1 MKGLKLFLT
10 AGVFTV
16 LGLTGVNALEVAT
29 ETELKNCISD
39 GGECVLKNNIT
50 ASSITVDKVTA
61 PFIIVDGKN
70 VILDLNGKTLTA
82 AVIATNKA
90 NLTIKDSG
98 SNGLIEIDGE
108 KLKGVSARL
117 GSKVTLESGS
127 INSIKD
133 CGVGVNEAT
142 FIMNGGKITAQ
153 EFGIIYHN
161 NAKITINSGTIET
174 KDNIAIGDN
183 GTAGWGGN
191 VVNVNGGNLVSNIVS
206 AGFIS
211 CGIYNSNDTTLTVK
225 SGVKI
230 TANDG
235 GAGIVI
241 RGGKVTI
248 AKDVIDNMVTG
259 TTEGKVGDSKRVIV
273 AGKVVKDYASNY
285 PAKDTINVTID
296 YATVVDKEVASSIE
310 SKQQTALNNEISSIV
325 NGNKI
330 PELNN
335 TDLTNIAIKTTVD
348 ELNDTQ
354 RDQVAQEAKELVKD
368 FKAAKAL
375 DLGVVVTNNG
385 SMVSNLSETT
395 NKIPFAID
403 VKSITTDSKLNYEF
417 QVIRYHVNSNQ
428 VGSFDVLESTYD
440 AENGVVSFETDKFS
454 IYLLSY
460 KTSVKSDNNIV
471 NPKTGDGIA
480 YTALGLLLSAL
491 AMAGITYK
499 LKNN

>member
-16 LGLTGVNALEVAT
+16 LGLTGVNALEVTT
-29 ETELKNCISD
+29 ETELNKCISD
-39 GGECVLKNNIT
+39 GGECVLKNDIT
-50 ASSITVDKVTA
+50 ASYIT
-61 PFIIVDGKN
+61 IDGKN
-70 VILDLNGKTLTA
+70 VILDLNGKTLTT
-82 AVIATNKA
+82 VVTATNKA

-98 SNGLIEIDGE
+98 SNGLIDG
-108 KLKGVSARL
+108 KNRTGVSAIL
-117 GSKVTLESGS
+117 DSKVTLESGS
-127 INSIKD
+127 INSTRD
-133 CGVGVNEAT
+133 DGVGVNGAT

-161 NAKITINSGTIET
+161 NAKVTINSGTIET
-174 KDNIAIGDN
+174 KDNVAIGDN
-183 GTAGWGGN
+183 GNAGWGGN
-191 VVNVNGGNLVSNIVS
+191 VVNVNGGNLISNIVT
-206 AGFIS
+206 AGYIS

-230 TANDG
+230 TANKG

-259 TTEGKVGDSKRVIV
+259 TTKGKVGDSKVIV

-285 PAKDTINVTID
+285 PAKDTLNVTID
-296 YATVVDKEVASSIE
+296 YATVVDKKAASSIE

-348 ELNDTQ
+348 ELSDTQ
-354 RDQVAQEAKELVKD
+354 RDQVAQEAKEVIKD

-385 SMVSNLSETT
+385 NRVSNLSETT
-395 NKIPFAID
+395 NKIPFGID

-417 QVIRYHVNSNQ
+417 QVIRYHVNSSQ
-428 VGSFDVLESTYD
+428 IGSFDVLESAYD
-440 AENGVVSFETDKFS
+440 AKNGVVSFETDKFS

-460 KTSVKSDNNIV
+460 KTSVKSDNNTA
-471 NPKTGDGIA
+471 NPQTGDGIA

-491 AMAGITYK
+491 AIAGITYK

>member
-98 SNGLIEIDGE
+98 SNGLIDGRNS
-108 KLKGVSARL
+108 KGVLARL

-133 CGVGVNEAT
+133 CGVGVNEST

-153 EFGIIYHN
+153 EFGIIYQN

-174 KDNIAIGDN
+174 KDNAAIGDN
-183 GTAGWGGN
+183 GTAGSGGN
-191 VVNVNGGNLVSNIVS
+191 VVNVNGGNLISNIVS
-206 AGFIS
+206 AGYIS
-211 CGIYNSNDTTLTVK
+211 CGIYNANDTTLTVK

-230 TANDG
+230 TANKG

-259 TTEGKVGDSKRVIV
+259 TTKGKVGDSKVIV

-296 YATVVDKEVASSIE
+296 YSTVVDKEVASGIE
-310 SKQQTALNNEISSIV
+310 SKQQTALNNEISSII

-348 ELNDTQ
+348 ELSDTQ
-354 RDQVAQEAKELVKD
+354 RDQVAQEAKEVIKD

-428 VGSFDVLESTYD
+428 VGSFDVLESAYD

>member
-10 AGVFTV
+10 AGFFTV
-16 LGLTGVNALEVAT
+16 LGLAGVNAADSTKITTVD
-29 ETELKNCISD
+29 ELNACIKAN
-39 GGECVLKNNIT
+39 GTCVLQNDLT
-50 ASSITVDKVTA
+50 TDKV
-61 PFIIVDGKN
+61 IVNGEGVKT
-70 VILDLNGKTLTA
+70 VIDLNGKTLYSRIT
-82 AVIATNKA
+82 VSEKGE
-90 NLTIKDSG
+90 LTVKDSG
-98 SNGLIEIDGE
+98 SNGSISKHSTVEVLTGGKFILDG
-108 KLKGVSARL
+108 G
-117 GSKVTLESGS
+117 T
-127 INSIKD
+127 INSSDNGNGIW
-133 CGVGVNEAT
+133 VENST
-142 FIMNGGKITAQ
+142 FIMNGGKVKAK
-153 EFGIIYHN
+153 EFGVAYL
-161 NAKITINSGTIET
+161 KKSMVTINNGTIET
-174 KDNIAIGDN
+174 IDNVAIGDN

-191 VVNVNGGNLVSNIVS
+191 VVNVNGGNLISNIVT
-206 AGFIS
+206 AGYIS

-230 TANDG
+230 TANKG

-259 TTEGKVGDSKRVIV
+259 TSKGKVGDSKKVIV
-273 AGKVVKDYASNY
+273 GGKVVKDYASNY
-285 PAKDTINVTID
+285 PAKDTLNVTID
-296 YATVVDKEVASSIE
+296 YSTVVNKEVASSIE

-348 ELNDTQ
+348 ELSDTQ
-354 RDQVAQEAKELVKD
+354 RDQVAQEAKEVIKD

-454 IYLLSY
+454 TYLLSY

>member
-98 SNGLIEIDGE
+98 TNGLIDG
-108 KLKGVSARL
+108 KNSKGVLARL

-133 CGVGVNEAT
+133 CGVGVNEST

-153 EFGIIYHN
+153 EFGIIYQN

-174 KDNIAIGDN
+174 KDNAAIGDN
-183 GTAGWGGN
+183 GTAGSGGN
-191 VVNVNGGNLVSNIVS
+191 VVNVNGGNLISNIVS
-206 AGFIS
+206 AGYIS
-211 CGIYNSNDTTLTVK
+211 CGIYNANDTTLTVK

-230 TANDG
+230 TANKG

-259 TTEGKVGDSKRVIV
+259 TTKGKVGDSKVIV

-296 YATVVDKEVASSIE
+296 YSTVVDKEVASSIE

-454 IYLLSY
+454 TYLLSY

>member
-1 MKGLKLFLT
+1 MFLT
-10 AGVFTV
+10 AGVFTF

-39 GGECVLKNNIT
+39 GGECVLKNDIT
-50 ASSITVDKVTA
+50 ASSIT
-61 PFIIVDGKN
+61 VDGKN

-82 AVIATNKA
+82 EVIATNKA

-98 SNGLIEIDGE
+98 EN
-108 KLKGVSARL
+108 
-117 GSKVTLESGS
+117 GS
-127 INSIKD
+127 IILND
-133 CGVGVNEAT
+133 CGVRVNDAT

-153 EFGIIYHN
+153 EFGVIYYN
-161 NAKITINSGTIET
+161 NANVTINSGTIET
-174 KDNIAIGDN
+174 KDNAAIGDN
-183 GTAGWGGN
+183 GNAGWGGN
-191 VVNVNGGNLVSNIVS
+191 VVNVNGGNLISNIVS
-206 AGFIS
+206 KGYIS
-211 CGIYNSNDTTLTVK
+211 CGIYNANDTTLTVK

-230 TANDG
+230 TANGG

-259 TTEGKVGDSKRVIV
+259 TSKGKVGDSKVIV

-296 YATVVDKEVASSIE
+296 YSTVVDKETASSIE
-310 SKQQTALNNEISSIV
+310 SKQQTALNNEINSII
-325 NGNKI
+325 NENKI

-348 ELNDTQ
+348 ELSDTQ
-354 RDQVAQEAKELVKD
+354 RDQVAQEAKELLKD

-375 DLGVVVTNNG
+375 DLGVVVTNNDQT
-385 SMVSNLSETT
+385 VYNLTETT

-428 VGSFDVLESTYD
+428 EESFDVLESTYD
-440 AENGVVSFETDKFS
+440 AKNGIVSFESDKFS
-454 IYLLSY
+454 TYLINY
-460 KTSVKSDNNIV
+460 KTSVKTANETEV
-471 NPKTGDGIA
+471 PQTGDGIG
-480 YTALGLLLSAL
+480 YIALGLLLSVL
-491 AMAGITYK
+491 AMTGITYK
-499 LKNN
+499 LKKN

>member
-16 LGLTGVNALEVAT
+16 LGLTGVNASEVAT
-29 ETELKNCISD
+29 ETELKNCISG

-50 ASSITVDKVTA
+50 ASPITVDKVTA

-98 SNGLIEIDGE
+98 SNGLIETDGK

-127 INSIKD
+127 INSAKD
-133 CGVGVNEAT
+133 CGVGVNEST

-174 KDNIAIGDN
+174 KDNAAIGDN
-183 GTAGWGGN
+183 GNAGWGGN
-191 VVNVNGGNLVSNIVS
+191 VVNVNGGNLISNIVS
-206 AGFIS
+206 KGYIS

-230 TANDG
+230 TANKG

-259 TTEGKVGDSKRVIV
+259 TSKGAVGDSKVVV

-296 YATVVDKEVASSIE
+296 YSTVVNKEVASSIE

-454 IYLLSY
+454 TYLISY

>member
-174 KDNIAIGDN
+174 KDNAAIGDN
-183 GTAGWGGN
+183 GNAGWGGN

-273 AGKVVKDYASNY
+273 AGKVVKDYASKY

-296 YATVVDKEVASSIE
+296 YSTVVNKEVASSIE

-348 ELNDTQ
+348 ELSDTQ
-354 RDQVAQEAKELVKD
+354 RDQVAQEAKEVIKD

-428 VGSFDVLESTYD
+428 VGSFDVLESAYD

-454 IYLLSY
+454 TYLLSY

>member
-10 AGVFTV
+10 ASVFTV

-98 SNGLIEIDGE
+98 SNGLIDGRNS
-108 KLKGVSARL
+108 KGVLARL

-133 CGVGVNEAT
+133 CGVGVNEST

-174 KDNIAIGDN
+174 KDNAAIGDN
-183 GTAGWGGN
+183 GNAGWGGN

-296 YATVVDKEVASSIE
+296 YSTVVDKEVASSIE

-454 IYLLSY
+454 TYLLSY

>member
-98 SNGLIEIDGE
+98 TNGLIDGRNS
-108 KLKGVSARL
+108 KGVLARL

-133 CGVGVNEAT
+133 CGVGVNEST

-153 EFGIIYHN
+153 EFGIIYQN

-174 KDNIAIGDN
+174 KDNAAIGDN
-183 GTAGWGGN
+183 GTAGSGGN
-191 VVNVNGGNLVSNIVS
+191 VVNVNGGNLISNIVS
-206 AGFIS
+206 AGYIS

-230 TANDG
+230 TANKG

-259 TTEGKVGDSKRVIV
+259 TTKGKVGDSKVIV

-296 YATVVDKEVASSIE
+296 YATVVDKEAASSIE
-310 SKQQTALNNEISSIV
+310 SKQQTALNNEISSII

-454 IYLLSY
+454 TYLLSY

>member
-29 ETELKNCISD
+29 ETELNNCINAE
-39 GGECVLKNNIT
+39 GECVLKNDIT

-98 SNGLIEIDGE
+98 TNGLIDG
-108 KLKGVSARL
+108 KNSKGVLARL

-127 INSIKD
+127 INSAKD
-133 CGVGVNEAT
+133 CGVGVNEST

-174 KDNIAIGDN
+174 KDNAAIGDN
-183 GTAGWGGN
+183 GNAGWGGN

-206 AGFIS
+206 KGFIS

-259 TTEGKVGDSKRVIV
+259 TTEGKVGDSKVIV
-273 AGKVVKDYASNY
+273 AGKVVKDYASKY

-296 YATVVDKEVASSIE
+296 YSTVVNKEVASSIE

-454 IYLLSY
+454 TYLISY

>member
-10 AGVFTV
+10 ASVFTV

-98 SNGLIEIDGE
+98 SNGLIDGRNS
-108 KLKGVSARL
+108 KGVLARL

-133 CGVGVNEAT
+133 CGVGVNEST

-153 EFGIIYHN
+153 EFGIIYQN

-174 KDNIAIGDN
+174 KDNAAIGDN
-183 GTAGWGGN
+183 GTAGSGGN
-191 VVNVNGGNLVSNIVS
+191 VVNVNGGNLISNIVS
-206 AGFIS
+206 AGYIS
-211 CGIYNSNDTTLTVK
+211 CGIYNANDTTLTVK

-230 TANDG
+230 TANKG

-259 TTEGKVGDSKRVIV
+259 TTEGKVGDSKVIV

-296 YATVVDKEVASSIE
+296 YSTVVDKEVASSIE

-348 ELNDTQ
+348 ELSDTQ

-499 LKNN
+499 LKKN

>member
-10 AGVFTV
+10 ASVFTV

-98 SNGLIEIDGE
+98 SNGLIDGRNS
-108 KLKGVSARL
+108 KGVLARL

-133 CGVGVNEAT
+133 CGVGVNEST

-153 EFGIIYHN
+153 EFGIIYQN

-174 KDNIAIGDN
+174 KDNAAIGDN
-183 GTAGWGGN
+183 GNAGWGGN
-191 VVNVNGGNLVSNIVS
+191 VVNVNGGNLISNIVS
-206 AGFIS
+206 KGYIS

-230 TANDG
+230 TANKG

-259 TTEGKVGDSKRVIV
+259 TSKGAVGDSKVIV
-273 AGKVVKDYASNY
+273 GGKVVKDYASNY

-348 ELNDTQ
+348 ELSDTQ

-454 IYLLSY
+454 TYLLSY

>member
-10 AGVFTV
+10 ASVFTV

-98 SNGLIEIDGE
+98 SNGLIDGRNS
-108 KLKGVSARL
+108 KGVLARL

-133 CGVGVNEAT
+133 CGVGVNEST

-153 EFGIIYHN
+153 EFGIIYQN

-174 KDNIAIGDN
+174 KDNAAIGDN
-183 GTAGWGGN
+183 GTAGSGGN
-191 VVNVNGGNLVSNIVS
+191 VVNVNGGNLISNIVS
-206 AGFIS
+206 AGYIS
-211 CGIYNSNDTTLTVK
+211 CGIYNANDTTLTVK

-230 TANDG
+230 TANKG

-259 TTEGKVGDSKRVIV
+259 TTKGKVGDSKVIV

-296 YATVVDKEVASSIE
+296 YSTVVDKEVASSIE

-454 IYLLSY
+454 TYLLSY

>member
-98 SNGLIEIDGE
+98 SNGLIDGRNS
-108 KLKGVSARL
+108 KGVLARL

-133 CGVGVNEAT
+133 CGVGVNEST

-161 NAKITINSGTIET
+161 NAKITINSGTIEA
-174 KDNIAIGDN
+174 KDNAAIGDN
-183 GTAGWGGN
+183 GNAGWGGN
-191 VVNVNGGNLVSNIVS
+191 VVNVNGGNLISNIVS
-206 AGFIS
+206 AGYIS

-230 TANDG
+230 TANKG

-248 AKDVIDNMVTG
+248 AKDVIDNMATG
-259 TTEGKVGDSKRVIV
+259 TSKGAVGDSKVIV
-273 AGKVVKDYASNY
+273 GGKVVKDYASNY

-296 YATVVDKEVASSIE
+296 YTTVVDKEVASSIE

-454 IYLLSY
+454 TYLLSY

>member
-16 LGLTGVNALEVAT
+16 LGLTGVNALEVTT
-29 ETELKNCISD
+29 ETELNNCISD
-39 GGECVLKNNIT
+39 GGECVLKNDI
-50 ASSITVDKVTA
+50 TA
-61 PFIIVDGKN
+61 PFITVSGKN
-70 VILDLNGKTLTA
+70 VILDLNGKTLTTT
-82 AVIATNKA
+82 VTATNKA

-98 SNGLIEIDGE
+98 SNGLIDG
-108 KLKGVSARL
+108 KNRIGVSAIPD
-117 GSKVTLESGS
+117 SKVTLESGS
-127 INSIKD
+127 INSTND
-133 CGVGVNEAT
+133 SGVFVNGAT

-153 EFGIIYHN
+153 EFGISYQN
-161 NAKITINSGTIET
+161 NAKVTINSGTIET
-174 KDNIAIGDN
+174 KDNAALGDK
-183 GTAGWGGN
+183 GTAGLGGN
-191 VVNVNGGNLVSNIVS
+191 VVNVNGGNLISNIVT
-206 AGFIS
+206 AGYIS

-230 TANDG
+230 TANKG

-259 TTEGKVGDSKRVIV
+259 TSKGAVGDSKVIV

-296 YATVVDKEVASSIE
+296 YATVVNKEVANSIE

-348 ELNDTQ
+348 ELSDTQ
-354 RDQVAQEAKELVKD
+354 RDQVAQEAKEVVKD

-385 SMVSNLSETT
+385 NRVSNLSETT

-417 QVIRYHVNSNQ
+417 QVIRYHVNSSQ
-428 VGSFDVLESTYD
+428 VGSFDVLESAYD
-440 AENGVVSFETDKFS
+440 AKNGVVSFETDKFS

-460 KTSVKSDNNIV
+460 KTSVKSDNNTA
-471 NPKTGDGIA
+471 NPQTGDGIT

-491 AMAGITYK
+491 AIAGITYK

>member
-98 SNGLIEIDGE
+98 SNGLIEIDGKNRE
-108 KLKGVSARL
+108 GVSARL

-127 INSIKD
+127 INSAKD
-133 CGVGVNEAT
+133 CGVGVNEST

-174 KDNIAIGDN
+174 KDNAAIGDN
-183 GTAGWGGN
+183 GNAGWGGN
-191 VVNVNGGNLVSNIVS
+191 VVNVNGGKLISNIVS
-206 AGFIS
+206 KGYIS

-230 TANDG
+230 TANKG

-259 TTEGKVGDSKRVIV
+259 TSKGAVGDSKVIV
-273 AGKVVKDYASNY
+273 GGKVVKDYASNY

-296 YATVVDKEVASSIE
+296 YSTVVDKKAASSIE

-454 IYLLSY
+454 TYLLSY

-471 NPKTGDGIA
+471 NPKTGDEIGYI
-480 YTALGLLLSAL
+480 ALGLLLSAL

>member
-98 SNGLIEIDGE
+98 SNGLIDGRNS
-108 KLKGVSARL
+108 KGVLARL

-153 EFGIIYHN
+153 EFGIIYQN

-174 KDNIAIGDN
+174 KDNAAIGDN
-183 GTAGWGGN
+183 GTAGSGGN
-191 VVNVNGGNLVSNIVS
+191 VVNVNGGNLISNIVS
-206 AGFIS
+206 AGYIS
-211 CGIYNSNDTTLTVK
+211 CGIYNANDTTLTVK

-230 TANDG
+230 TANKG

-259 TTEGKVGDSKRVIV
+259 TTKGKVGDSKVIV

-296 YATVVDKEVASSIE
+296 YSTVVDKEVASSIE

-454 IYLLSY
+454 TYLLSY

>member
-98 SNGLIEIDGE
+98 SNGLIDGRNS
-108 KLKGVSARL
+108 KGVLARL

-153 EFGIIYHN
+153 EFGIIYQN

-174 KDNIAIGDN
+174 KDNAAIGDN
-183 GTAGWGGN
+183 GTAGSGGN
-191 VVNVNGGNLVSNIVS
+191 VVNVNGGNLISNIVS
-206 AGFIS
+206 AGYIS
-211 CGIYNSNDTTLTVK
+211 CGIYNANDTTLTVK

-230 TANDG
+230 TANKG

-259 TTEGKVGDSKRVIV
+259 TTKGKVGDSKVIV

-296 YATVVDKEVASSIE
+296 YSTVVDKEVASGIE
-310 SKQQTALNNEISSIV
+310 SKQQTALNNEISSII

-348 ELNDTQ
+348 ELSDTQ
-354 RDQVAQEAKELVKD
+354 RDQVAQEAKEVIKD

-385 SMVSNLSETT
+385 NRVSNLSETT

-428 VGSFDVLESTYD
+428 VGSFDVLESAYD

>member
-98 SNGLIEIDGE
+98 SNGLIDGRNS
-108 KLKGVSARL
+108 KGVLARL

-127 INSIKD
+127 INSTKD

-153 EFGIIYHN
+153 EFGIIYQN

-174 KDNIAIGDN
+174 KDNAAIGDN
-183 GTAGWGGN
+183 GTAGSGGN
-191 VVNVNGGNLVSNIVS
+191 VVNVNGGNLISNIVS
-206 AGFIS
+206 AGYIS
-211 CGIYNSNDTTLTVK
+211 CGIYNANDTTLTVK

-230 TANDG
+230 TANKG
-235 GAGIVI
+235 GAGILI

-259 TTEGKVGDSKRVIV
+259 TTKGKVGDSKVIV

-296 YATVVDKEVASSIE
+296 YATVVDKEAASSIE
-310 SKQQTALNNEISSIV
+310 SKQQTALNNEISSII

-348 ELNDTQ
+348 ELSDTQ
-354 RDQVAQEAKELVKD
+354 RDQVAQEAKEVIKD

-385 SMVSNLSETT
+385 NRVSNLSETT

-428 VGSFDVLESTYD
+428 VGSFDVLESAYD

>member
-10 AGVFTV
+10 ASVFTV

-98 SNGLIEIDGE
+98 SNGLIDGRNS
-108 KLKGVSARL
+108 KGVLARL

-127 INSIKD
+127 INSTKD

-153 EFGIIYHN
+153 EFGIIYQN

-174 KDNIAIGDN
+174 KDNAAIGDN
-183 GTAGWGGN
+183 GTAGSGGN
-191 VVNVNGGNLVSNIVS
+191 VVNVNGGNLISNIVS
-206 AGFIS
+206 AGYIS
-211 CGIYNSNDTTLTVK
+211 CGIYNANDTTLTVK

-230 TANDG
+230 TANKG
-235 GAGIVI
+235 GAGILI

-259 TTEGKVGDSKRVIV
+259 TTKGKVGDSKVIV

-296 YATVVDKEVASSIE
+296 YATVVDKEAASSIE
-310 SKQQTALNNEISSIV
+310 SKQQTALNNEISSII

-348 ELNDTQ
+348 ELSDTQ
-354 RDQVAQEAKELVKD
+354 RDQVAQEAKEVIKD

-428 VGSFDVLESTYD
+428 VGSFDVLESAYD

-471 NPKTGDGIA
+471 NPQTGDGIA

>member
-10 AGVFTV
+10 ASVFTV

-98 SNGLIEIDGE
+98 SNGLIDGRNS
-108 KLKGVSARL
+108 KGVLARL

-133 CGVGVNEAT
+133 CGVGVNEST

-153 EFGIIYHN
+153 EFGIIYQN

-174 KDNIAIGDN
+174 KDNAAIGDN
-183 GTAGWGGN
+183 GTAGSGGN
-191 VVNVNGGNLVSNIVS
+191 VVNVNGGNLISNIVS
-206 AGFIS
+206 AGYIS
-211 CGIYNSNDTTLTVK
+211 CGIYNANDTTLTVK

-230 TANDG
+230 TANKG

-259 TTEGKVGDSKRVIV
+259 TSKGKVGDSKVIV
-273 AGKVVKDYASNY
+273 EGKVVKDYASNY

-296 YATVVDKEVASSIE
+296 YATVVDKEAASSIE

-348 ELNDTQ
+348 ELSDTQ
-354 RDQVAQEAKELVKD
+354 RDQVAQEAKEVIKD

-417 QVIRYHVNSNQ
+417 QVIRYHVNSSQ
-428 VGSFDVLESTYD
+428 VGSFDVLESAYD

>member
-1 MKGLKLFLT
+1 
-10 AGVFTV
+10 
-16 LGLTGVNALEVAT
+16 
-29 ETELKNCISD
+29 
-39 GGECVLKNNIT
+39 
-50 ASSITVDKVTA
+50 
-61 PFIIVDGKN
+61 
-70 VILDLNGKTLTA
+70 
-82 AVIATNKA
+82 
-90 NLTIKDSG
+90 
-98 SNGLIEIDGE
+98 
-108 KLKGVSARL
+108 
-117 GSKVTLESGS
+117 
-127 INSIKD
+127 
-133 CGVGVNEAT
+133 
-142 FIMNGGKITAQ
+142 MNGGKITAQ

-174 KDNIAIGDN
+174 KDNAAIGDN
-183 GTAGWGGN
+183 GNAGWGGN
-191 VVNVNGGNLVSNIVS
+191 VVNVNGGNLISNIVS
-206 AGFIS
+206 AGYIS

-230 TANDG
+230 TANNG

-259 TTEGKVGDSKRVIV
+259 TSKGKVGDSKVIV

-285 PAKDTINVTID
+285 PAKDTLNVTID
-296 YATVVDKEVASSIE
+296 YSTVVDKEVASSIE
-310 SKQQTALNNEISSIV
+310 SKQQTALNNEISSII

-428 VGSFDVLESTYD
+428 VGSFDVLESAYD

>member
-16 LGLTGVNALEVAT
+16 LGLTGVNALEVTT
-29 ETELKNCISD
+29 ETELNNCISA
-39 GGECVLKNNIT
+39 GGECVLKNDIT
-50 ASSITVDKVTA
+50 ASYIT
-61 PFIIVDGKN
+61 VDGKN
-70 VILDLNGKTLTA
+70 VILDLNGKTLNTVVTA
-82 AVIATNKA
+82 KNKA

-98 SNGLIEIDGE
+98 SNGLIDG
-108 KLKGVSARL
+108 KNRTGVSAIL
-117 GSKVTLESGS
+117 DSKVTLESGS
-127 INSIKD
+127 INSTGD
-133 CGVGVNEAT
+133 DGVGVNGAT

-161 NAKITINSGTIET
+161 NAKVTINSGTIET
-174 KDNIAIGDN
+174 KDNVAIGDKGN
-183 GTAGWGGN
+183 AGWGGN
-191 VVNVNGGNLVSNIVS
+191 VVNVNGGNLISNIVT
-206 AGFIS
+206 AGYIS

-230 TANDG
+230 TANNG

-259 TTEGKVGDSKRVIV
+259 TSKGKVGDSKVIV

-285 PAKDTINVTID
+285 PAKDTINVAID
-296 YATVVDKEVASSIE
+296 YATVVNKEVASSIE

-348 ELNDTQ
+348 ELSDTQ
-354 RDQVAQEAKELVKD
+354 RDQVAQEAKEVIKD

-385 SMVSNLSETT
+385 NRVSNLSETT

-417 QVIRYHVNSNQ
+417 QVIRYHVNSSQ
-428 VGSFDVLESTYD
+428 VGSFDVLESAYD
-440 AENGVVSFETDKFS
+440 AKNGVVSFETDKFS

-460 KTSVKSDNNIV
+460 KTSVKSDNNTA
-471 NPKTGDGIA
+471 NPQTGDGIA

-491 AMAGITYK
+491 AIAGITYK

>member
-98 SNGLIEIDGE
+98 SNGLIDGRNS
-108 KLKGVSARL
+108 KGVLARL

-133 CGVGVNEAT
+133 CGVGVNEST

-153 EFGIIYHN
+153 EFGIIYQN

-174 KDNIAIGDN
+174 KDNAAIGDN
-183 GTAGWGGN
+183 GNAGWGGN
-191 VVNVNGGNLVSNIVS
+191 VVNVNGGNLISNIVS
-206 AGFIS
+206 KGYIS
-211 CGIYNSNDTTLTVK
+211 RGIYNSNDTTLTVK

-230 TANDG
+230 TANKG

-259 TTEGKVGDSKRVIV
+259 TSKGAVGDSKVIV
-273 AGKVVKDYASNY
+273 GGKVVKDYASNY

-348 ELNDTQ
+348 ELSDTQ

-454 IYLLSY
+454 TYLLSY

>member
-10 AGVFTV
+10 ASVFTV

-98 SNGLIEIDGE
+98 SNGLIDG
-108 KLKGVSARL
+108 KNSKGVLARL

-133 CGVGVNEAT
+133 CGVGVNEST

-161 NAKITINSGTIET
+161 NAKITINSGTIEA
-174 KDNIAIGDN
+174 KDNAAIGDN

-191 VVNVNGGNLVSNIVS
+191 VVNVNGGNLISNIVS
-206 AGFIS
+206 AGYIS
-211 CGIYNSNDTTLTVK
+211 CGIYNANDTTLTVK

-230 TANDG
+230 TANGG

-259 TTEGKVGDSKRVIV
+259 TSKGKVGDSKVIV

-285 PAKDTINVTID
+285 PAKDTLNVTID
-296 YATVVDKEVASSIE
+296 YSTVVDKEVASSIE

-325 NGNKI
+325 NENKI

-428 VGSFDVLESTYD
+428 VGSFDVLESAYD

-471 NPKTGDGIA
+471 NPQTGDGIA

>member
-98 SNGLIEIDGE
+98 SNGLIDG
-108 KLKGVSARL
+108 KNSKGVLARL

-133 CGVGVNEAT
+133 CGVGVNEST

-153 EFGIIYHN
+153 EFGIIYQN
-161 NAKITINSGTIET
+161 NAKVTINSGTIET
-174 KDNIAIGDN
+174 KDNAAIGDN
-183 GTAGWGGN
+183 GSAGRGGN

-206 AGFIS
+206 KGFIS

-259 TTEGKVGDSKRVIV
+259 TTEGKVGDSKVKV

-296 YATVVDKEVASSIE
+296 YSTVVDKEAASSIE

-454 IYLLSY
+454 TYLISY

-499 LKNN
+499 LKKN

>member
-98 SNGLIEIDGE
+98 SNGLIDGRNS
-108 KLKGVSARL
+108 KGVLARL

-133 CGVGVNEAT
+133 CGVGVNEST

-161 NAKITINSGTIET
+161 NAKITINSGTIEA
-174 KDNIAIGDN
+174 KDNAAIGDN
-183 GTAGWGGN
+183 GNAGWGGN
-191 VVNVNGGNLVSNIVS
+191 VVNVNGGNLISNIVS
-206 AGFIS
+206 AGYIS

-230 TANDG
+230 TANKG

-248 AKDVIDNMVTG
+248 AKDVIDNMATG
-259 TTEGKVGDSKRVIV
+259 TSKGAVGDSKVIV
-273 AGKVVKDYASNY
+273 GGKVVKDYASNY

-296 YATVVDKEVASSIE
+296 YTTVVDKEVASSIE

-325 NGNKI
+325 NENKI

-454 IYLLSY
+454 TYLLSY

>member
-174 KDNIAIGDN
+174 KDNAAIGDN
-183 GTAGWGGN
+183 GNAGWGGN

-273 AGKVVKDYASNY
+273 AGKVVKDYASKY

-348 ELNDTQ
+348 ELSDTQ
-354 RDQVAQEAKELVKD
+354 RDQVAQEAKEVIKD

-454 IYLLSY
+454 TYLLSY
-460 KTSVKSDNNIV
+460 KTSVKSDNNID

-499 LKNN
+499 LKKN

>member
-10 AGVFTV
+10 ASVFTV

-98 SNGLIEIDGE
+98 SNGLIDGRNS
-108 KLKGVSARL
+108 KGVLARL

-133 CGVGVNEAT
+133 CGVGVNEST

-153 EFGIIYHN
+153 EFGIIYQN

-174 KDNIAIGDN
+174 KDNAAIGDN
-183 GTAGWGGN
+183 GTAGSGGN
-191 VVNVNGGNLVSNIVS
+191 VVNVNGGNLISNIVS
-206 AGFIS
+206 AGYIS
-211 CGIYNSNDTTLTVK
+211 CGIYNANDTALTVK

-230 TANDG
+230 TANKG

-259 TTEGKVGDSKRVIV
+259 TTKGKVGDSKVIV

-296 YATVVDKEVASSIE
+296 YSTVVDKEAASSIE
-310 SKQQTALNNEISSIV
+310 SKQQTALNNEISSII

-348 ELNDTQ
+348 ELSDTQ
-354 RDQVAQEAKELVKD
+354 RDQVAQEAKEVIKD

-385 SMVSNLSETT
+385 NMVSNLSETT

-428 VGSFDVLESTYD
+428 VGSFDVLESAYD

-471 NPKTGDGIA
+471 NPQTGDGIA

>member
-10 AGVFTV
+10 AGFFTF
-16 LGLTGVNALEVAT
+16 LGLTGVNALEVTT
-29 ETELKNCISD
+29 ETELNNCINAE
-39 GGECVLKNNIT
+39 GECVLKNDIT
-50 ASSITVDKVTA
+50 ASSIT
-61 PFIIVDGKN
+61 VDGKN

-82 AVIATNKA
+82 EVIATNKA

-98 SNGLIEIDGE
+98 SNGLIEIDG
-108 KLKGVSARL
+108 KKRKGVSARL

-174 KDNIAIGDN
+174 KDNAAIGDN
-183 GTAGWGGN
+183 GNAGWGGN
-191 VVNVNGGNLVSNIVS
+191 VVNVNGGNLISNIVS
-206 AGFIS
+206 AGYIS

-230 TANDG
+230 TANKG

-259 TTEGKVGDSKRVIV
+259 TTKGKVGDSKVIV

-285 PAKDTINVTID
+285 PAKDTLNVTID
-296 YATVVDKEVASSIE
+296 YSTVVDKEAASSIE
-310 SKQQTALNNEISSIV
+310 SKQQTALNNEISSII
-325 NGNKI
+325 NENKI

-348 ELNDTQ
+348 ELSDTQ
-354 RDQVAQEAKELVKD
+354 RDQVAQDAKEVIKD
-368 FKAAKAL
+368 FKVAKAL

-385 SMVSNLSETT
+385 NMVSNLSETT

-403 VKSITTDSKLNYEF
+403 VKSITTDSKLDYEF

-428 VGSFDVLESTYD
+428 EGSFDVLESTYD
-440 AENGVVSFETDKFS
+440 AENGIVSFESDKFS
-454 IYLLSY
+454 TYLINY
-460 KTSVKSDNNIV
+460 KTSVKPANETEV
-471 NPKTGDGIA
+471 PQTGDGIG
-480 YTALGLLLSAL
+480 YVALGLLLSAL
-491 AMAGITYK
+491 AVAGITYK
-499 LKNN
+499 LKKN

>member
-98 SNGLIEIDGE
+98 SNGLIDGRNS
-108 KLKGVSARL
+108 KGVLARL

-127 INSIKD
+127 INSTKD

-153 EFGIIYHN
+153 EFGIIYQN

-174 KDNIAIGDN
+174 KDNAAIGDN
-183 GTAGWGGN
+183 GTAGSGGN
-191 VVNVNGGNLVSNIVS
+191 VVNVNGGNLISNIVS
-206 AGFIS
+206 AGYIS
-211 CGIYNSNDTTLTVK
+211 CGIYNANDTTLTVK

-230 TANDG
+230 TANKG

-259 TTEGKVGDSKRVIV
+259 TTKGKVGDSKVIV

-296 YATVVDKEVASSIE
+296 YSTVVDKEVASGIE
-310 SKQQTALNNEISSIV
+310 SKQQTALNNEISSII

-348 ELNDTQ
+348 ELSDTQ
-354 RDQVAQEAKELVKD
+354 RDQVAQEAKEVIKD

-385 SMVSNLSETT
+385 NRVSNLSETT

-428 VGSFDVLESTYD
+428 VGSFDVLESAYD

>member
-39 GGECVLKNNIT
+39 GGECVLKNDIT

-174 KDNIAIGDN
+174 KDNAAIGDN
-183 GTAGWGGN
+183 GNAGWGGN

-273 AGKVVKDYASNY
+273 AGKVVKDYASKY

-296 YATVVDKEVASSIE
+296 YSTVVDKKAASSIE

-454 IYLLSY
+454 TYLISY

-471 NPKTGDGIA
+471 NPKTGDGIG
-480 YTALGLLLSAL
+480 YIALGLLLSAL